1 MSTAPLSCV
10 CRPPLSSPRSDW
22 NDALDTLH
30 EEEYSREEV
39 VQELQQL
46 RNVVKG
52 AVRSEHQTMVN
63 MVVLLLK
70 QVFEEAQEQGA
81 ALEMDMHA
89 IEDAK

>member
-1 MSTAPLSCV
+1 MVGLPLGIQ
-10 CRPPLSSPRSDW
+10 PFPRVASHIAKLRRHDHGGITPAHAW
-22 NDALDTLH
+22 
-30 EEEYSREEV
+30 
-39 VQELQQL
+39 LQQL